1 MYKDTK
7 KKKNT
12 TSTDVFSILA
22 ELIFYVSCSIFQ
34 RDVRLIEKFKL

>member
-22 ELIFYVSCSIFQ
+22 ELIFYVSCSKK
-34 RDVRLIEKFKL
+34 VSMMETFK

>member
-22 ELIFYVSCSIFQ
+22 ELIFYVSCSTFLQ
-34 RDVRLIEKFKL
+34 NLRLLENIKL

>member
-22 ELIFYVSCSIFQ
+22 ELIFMYHVVFFCGIF
-34 RDVRLIEKFKL
+34 VL